1 MIKKLKFLE
10 KQSAER
16 GIPILGSEKGSW
28 LYKKVLETKP
38 KNILELGTA
47 NGYSGCI
54 LGSEGAKLI
63 TIDIDQK
70 ILAEAKNNF
79 GKFGIDAEIVVGD
92 GVEIVKN
99 LVNKR
104 GGLEEPK
111 VPYFDLIFIDFA
123 KKKYIQV
130 LENCIKLV
138 RKGGLII
145 ADNTSWASEEF
156 RKAVLTHPKLK
167 TEIISIADEMTCS
180 EKISD

>member
-1 MIKKLKFLE
+1 MLGKLEFLE
-10 KQSAER
+10 KRSLER
-16 GIPILGSEKGSW
+16 GVPILGKEKGSW
-28 LYKKVLETKP
+28 LYKKILETKP
-38 KNILELGTA
+38 KKILELGTA
-47 NGYSGCI
+47 NGYSGCM
-54 LGSEGAKLI
+54 LGSQGAKLI
-63 TIDIDQK
+63 TIDIDEK
-70 ILAEAKNNF
+70 ITEEAKKNF
-79 GKFGIDAEIVVGD
+79 EKFGIDAKTIVGD
-92 GVEIVKN
+92 GVEVVKN
-99 LVNKR
+99 FVNKR

-156 RKAVLTHPKLK
+156 RKAVLNHPKLK